1 MKHLLLFLPAL
12 MFIIISCSEN
22 EPTEPT
28 TYTDAELKA
37 KIIGTWS
44 SDFGNIKYKSNGTFT
59 EYVDIDYII
68 GDTIVNQTELI
79 KGTYDIIDGILR
91 FTNVNEWYVSNGY
104 GSGGS
109 IPNFEIKLEG
119 DLLYL
124 YPLNILDRVGN
135 GNDSLWGEWYTF
147 NWYHNYNDPNL
158 FGKLEQTYNFNKD
171 SMIVTLGIRYD
182 SSQVYYY
189 YSSPIVYNP
198 PEVSWDGNSTW
209 ITEFHGGQMWM
220 FYKLN
225 QPPTPLKKVN

>member
-12 MFIIISCSEN
+12 LFIIASCSEN

-28 TYTDAELKA
+28 TYTDAELKS
-37 KIIGTWS
+37 KIVGTWF
-44 SDFGNIKYKSNGTFT
+44 DEYGNIKYKPDGNFT
-59 EYVDIDYII
+59 NYVDIDY
-68 GDTIVNQTELI
+68 TINDSTITQTELI

-91 FTNVNEWYVSNGY
+91 YTNVNEWYVINGY

-135 GNDSLWGEWYTF
+135 GADSLWGEWYTF
-147 NWYHNYNDPNL
+147 NWYHIYNDPTL
-158 FGKLEQTYNFNKD
+158 FGKLEQTYNFSKD
-171 SMIVTLGIRYD
+171 SMIVTLGVRYD

-189 YSSPIVYNP
+189 DSRPLVYNP

-225 QPPTPLKKVN
+225 QPPKPLKKVE